1 MNWVAFLDYPSLTAG
16 LGRLVA
22 LGVLAGGACIWDLRF
37 RQIPNLL
44 TVPIAILGLLLATVD
59 GGLSGGGW
67 ALAGLLAGAGLFV
80 FPVML
85 DYVGAGDLK
94 MMAAAGTLLGP
105 LGIFK
110 GVLLGSIFGGVWALA
125 WIIAKG
131 KGKSTLPYA
140 PPLALGTIVVFSIG
154 S

>member
-1 MNWVAFLDYPSLTAG
+1 MNWAAFLDFLSPTAE

-37 RQIPNLL
+37 RQIPNFL
-44 TVPIAILGLLLATVD
+44 TAPIAILGLALATAD
-59 GGLSGGGW
+59 SGLSGGGW
-67 ALAGLLAGAGLFV
+67 ALAGLLAGAGLFI

-105 LGIFK
+105 LGILK
-110 GVLLGSIFGGVWALA
+110 GVLLGSVFGGVWALA

-140 PPLALGTIVVFSIG
+140 PPLALGTIVAFSIG

>member
-1 MNWVAFLDYPSLTAG
+1 MNWAAFLDFTSFPIG

-44 TVPIAILGLLLATVD
+44 TVPIAILGLALAIAD
-59 GGLSGGGW
+59 SGLSGGGW
-67 ALAGLLAGAGLFV
+67 ALAGLLAGAGLFIL
-80 FPVML
+80 PVTL

-110 GVLLGSIFGGVWALA
+110 GVLLGSVFGGVWALA
-125 WIIAKG
+125 WVIAKG

-140 PPLALGTIVVFSIG
+140 PPLALGTIVAFSIG